1 MSWFKRNPKEG
12 VLFIICIAIFAV
24 MAALSPDKFL
34 TAANASSMANQLPE
48 LGILALAMMVIILTG
63 GINLSLTFV
72 ASLSGIAMAMVISNL
87 YANGEGMDAG
97 LAIFLGLIAGFAMVI
112 GLGLLNGFLVAKL
125 HVSPILATLGTMMLF
140 EGIGLNLTEGRAI
153 SGFPESFGV
162 IGNGTIGGSGIPI
175 SLIIFIVIAIVAY
188 ILYERTPWGLRLHM
202 VGSNDVAVNYSGV
215 NVWKMLIQAYLV
227 SAIFCFMA
235 AIIMTSR
242 YNSMKVDYGNSYMMQ
257 AILATVLGGT
267 SINGGYGKVGGTV
280 LAVVAIQ
287 LLSSG
292 LNIFGLNRFFVDM
305 VMGAMLIGVLAL
317 NFIFSTVQQ
326 KNMLKKLKAEQQA
339 SAS

>member
-1 MSWFKRNPKEG
+1 MSWLKRNPKEG
-12 VLFIICIAIFAV
+12 VLFIVCIAIFV
-24 MAALSPDKFL
+24 LMAALSPDKFL

-72 ASLSGIAMAMVISNL
+72 ASLSGITMAMVISNL
-87 YANGEGMDAG
+87 YAGGMDGG
-97 LAIFLGLIAGFAMVI
+97 LAIFLGLIAGLAMVL
-112 GLGLLNGFLVAKL
+112 GCGLLNGFLVAKL

-153 SGFPESFGV
+153 SGFPESFDV
-162 IGNGTIGGSGIPI
+162 LGNGTIGGSGIPV
-175 SLIIFIVIAIVAY
+175 SLVIFIVIAIVAY

-202 VGSNDVAVNYSGV
+202 VGSNDIAVNYSGV

-227 SAIFCFMA
+227 SALFCFMA

-317 NFIFSTVQQ
+317 NFVFSMMQQ